1 MFDDIKTGAVINRL
15 KKAGFANI
23 ELFITSDLDMEAV
36 WISFAFVLGFLVR
49 PLGLPPLIGY
59 LVAGFVLSAY
69 GFQGGDLLA
78 KLAHA
83 GVLLLLFSV
92 GLKLR
97 LKSLVRPEVWGG
109 AILHM
114 ALIGLLIGP
123 VLHWALGLE
132 LKLAVLITLAL
143 SFSSTVVA
151 AKVLEGKKELRAFH
165 GRVAIGILVVQD
177 IVAVAI
183 LATAN
188 GHTPSPWALAVL
200 ALPLLKYFFQ
210 RILELCGHGELLVL
224 YGLMLALVVGGAGF
238 NYIGLSPELGA
249 LLMGAMLAGHRR
261 SSELSNALWGLKEIF
276 LVGFFLQIGMS
287 GLPSFDAMRWALI
300 LALLL
305 PVKVLLFFLV
315 LVLFRLRARTA
326 FLTGLSLAT
335 YSEFGLIVANLAVQN
350 GWMSADWL
358 VMLAVAVAISFVLAA
373 PLNRYAH
380 DLYRMFERRLLVF
393 ESPRRHPDD
402 KPLHVGYSNVL
413 IMGMGRVGTGAY
425 RYFTQRKQRVVGLD
439 SDPGKVEE
447 HKRRGR
453 RVLFADAEDPGL
465 WQNIDL
471 SGVRAV
477 LLAIPD
483 REANT
488 IAAKQLRLA
497 GYKGLICATA
507 LYPEEVKQ
515 IIDAGAD
522 VAYYYYDEVGVG
534 FAENIWERLNPSKNN
549 ATVKP
554 LGLSEAQGEVMTKG
568 ND

>member
-1 MFDDIKTGAVINRL
+1 
-15 KKAGFANI
+15 
-23 ELFITSDLDMEAV
+23 MEAV

-49 PLGLPPLIGY
+49 SLGLPPLIGY
-59 LVAGFVLSAY
+59 LVAGFVLSGY
-69 GFQGGDLLA
+69 GLQGGDLLA

-109 AILHM
+109 AVLHM
-114 ALIGLLIGP
+114 VLIGLLIGP
-123 VLHWALGLE
+123 VLHWALGVE

-151 AKVLEGKKELRAFH
+151 AKVLEEKKELRAFH

-183 LATAN
+183 LATAG
-188 GHTPSPWALAVL
+188 GHTPSPWAVAVL
-200 ALPLLKYFFQ
+200 AMPLLKYFFQ

-224 YGLMLALVVGGAGF
+224 YGLLLALVVGGAGF
-238 NYIGLSPELGA
+238 DYMGLSPELGA
-249 LLMGAMLAGHRR
+249 LLMGAMLASHRR
-261 SSELSNALWGLKEIF
+261 SSELSTAMWGLKEIF
-276 LVGFFLQIGMS
+276 LVGFFLQIGMF
-287 GLPSFDAMRWALI
+287 GLPSFDALRWALI
-300 LALLL
+300 LTLLL
-305 PVKVLLFFLV
+305 PIKTLLFFLV

-326 FLTGLSLAT
+326 FLAGLSLAT
-335 YSEFGLIVANLAVQN
+335 YSEFGLIIASLAVQN
-350 GWMSADWL
+350 GWMSTDWL
-358 VMLAVAVAISFVLAA
+358 VMLAVVVAVSFILAA

-380 DLYRMFERRLLVF
+380 DLFQMLEKRLQVF
-393 ESPRRHPDD
+393 ESSQRHPDD
-402 KPLHVGYSNVL
+402 KPLHVGHSNIL

-425 RYFTQRKQRVVGLD
+425 HYFTQREQRVVGLD
-439 SDPGKVEE
+439 SDPGKVEG
-447 HKRRGR
+447 HMLHGR
-453 RVLFADAEDPGL
+453 RVLYADAEDPGL

-488 IAAKQLRLA
+488 IAVKQLRKA

-522 VAYYYYDEVGVG
+522 MAYYYYDEVGAG
-534 FAENIWERLNPSKNN
+534 FADNIWERLNPIEDNAAAGPGGLLMTQADAVSKVN
-549 ATVKP
+549 
-554 LGLSEAQGEVMTKG
+554 E
-568 ND
+568 